1 MKLIRFFNIAGL
13 TFLLTFSCWAQVSDD
28 FSDGDFTTNPQWSGS
43 TTSFIVDNE
52 VLRSNVDPGDDAINY
67 FLSTENSLIDDVQ
80 WEFWINLDFAT
91 SGANYA
97 DVYLMS
103 DNADL
108 SAAANGYFIR
118 FGDTEDEISFYKL
131 SSGSESILID
141 GPDGELGSSNNIYKV
156 RITRTTVGLWTLELD
171 EDNTGVFIGAGSITD
186 SSISTTSHF
195 GIRIEQSSAASPVNN
210 HFFDDFEIG
219 PIPVDEEAPELISV
233 TAASATELVLQ
244 FSEAL
249 EEASASNVTNY
260 SIDGGIGN
268 PVTAFLDGGSS
279 NTVNLTLSPA
289 LTNGQDYTVTVSGVA
304 DLAGN
309 AATDETATFTFFIP
323 DDPNPGDVIFNE
335 IFPDPSPSVGLP
347 EFEYVEI
354 YNRSTNF
361 FDTED
366 WILVNSAVERV
377 LSSISFPPDT
387 YLILCDAENVDAFSS
402 FGTVIGINS
411 FTTLANS
418 SDSLTLLDGSGEVL
432 DIVSYTDN
440 WYQDPDK
447 DDGGYS
453 LERINPI
460 ISCSGA
466 SNWAAS
472 NDPLGGTPG
481 SQNSLF
487 DDTPDTTPP
496 SVTSVSVI
504 DPLNVLIVVSEPLED
519 LNSTSISFD
528 PGISINEI
536 SLVQDDQIQVLLVD
550 PLQTGVDYEVTVT
563 GLVDCEGNVSGTEI
577 ISIFLGEIPLPGDL
591 IISEIMAD
599 PTPAVGLP
607 AGEYFELFN
616 MSNKTLEL
624 QGSELSGV
632 IIEESITMPPGEY
645 LAFASISNEQ
655 VFANLSGFGFLDM
668 SVTFLTNGG
677 RELTLTNSEG
687 EQLDFVEYSDDW
699 YDDADKDDGGYSL
712 ELINPDLACSGAFN
726 WSASDDPLGGTPG
739 AQNSIFDDTP
749 DLTPPTILN
758 VIVSN
763 PTTLLISLSEPLDE
777 NGLSGA
783 TVELDQGIS
792 VSEFFLVES
801 DTILASLADPLE
813 TGVSYTL
820 SVSGLSDCEGN
831 TSSLETTEIFI
842 GELPLP
848 GDLIISEIMADPT
861 PAVGLP
867 EGEYFELFNKSNK
880 TLELQGS
887 ELSGVLFEESVIM
900 QPGEYLAFA
909 SDSNEEIFENIGG
922 IRFLSM
928 STSFLT
934 NGGTELDLVNS
945 EGEQLDFVDY
955 SDDWYNDS
963 DKDDGGYSLELIN
976 PDAACSGAFNW
987 SASDSPLGGTPGE
1000 QNSIFND
1007 APDQSAPTL
1016 VSFGI
1021 PQDNEVQLQFSE
1033 PLDEESINDIVATF
1047 TPESAIAG
1055 IFQTQPDEL
1064 LIELILPLEIG
1075 ITYSVQ
1081 LIGVADCAGNQAPA
1095 IELNILLGVMPE
1107 VNQILITEIMADPS
1121 PSVGLP
1127 EGEYF
1132 ELYNAS
1138 DVAIDLLDCSL
1149 SGVEFEQSIVMA
1161 PGEYLFFASIS
1172 NQVAFLTSPDV
1183 VFLENM
1189 SSTFLTNGGRELELV
1204 NPDGVTV
1211 DRVNYDISWY
1221 NDSEK
1226 EDGGYSLERI
1236 NLSEPCRGS
1245 DNWTG
1250 SEAEFGGTPG
1260 EENSVYSEEPDLT
1273 APEIVAVY
1281 AQGSN
1286 LIEVRFSEVIDS
1298 LSVLFTDIT
1307 ILPIIG
1313 VDAVFNSSPDY
1324 SSLLIQLSEPLEQ
1337 GIRYE
1342 LSLEGITD
1350 CVGNP
1355 IGLSDSFVFAL
1366 PQTGEP
1372 GDLLI
1377 NEILF
1382 NPRTAGRD
1390 FVEIYNA
1397 SDKNIGLEN
1406 WVLQN
1411 ADLTTR
1417 VISEDPLVIF
1427 PGQHLVLTDDIN
1439 STIQEY
1445 PMSGAYRENFHEMES
1460 LPSYN
1465 NGDGSVILADSL
1477 ENEIDRFDYLEDY
1490 HFPLLNSFDGVSLER
1505 LSYTRPTN
1513 EAGNWSSAS
1522 ERVGFATPGYVN
1534 SQFLP
1539 EGRASAQFELQD
1551 EVFSPD
1557 NDGFE
1562 DVLLI
1567 NYTLDGPDYL
1577 ATIRIYDRRGRL
1589 IRGLTNNLLLG
1600 TDGTLSWDGTTDDR
1614 SKAPLGPHI
1623 ILVEIFSPD
1632 GETETFKIPC
1642 IVAGNLSN

>member
-1 MKLIRFFNIAGL
+1 MKSTLSFVLFILI
-13 TFLLTFSCWAQVSDD
+13 FLATSTVSAQVSDD
-28 FSDGDFTTNPQWSGS
+28 FSDGDFTTNPEWSGS
-43 TTSFIVDNE
+43 IDFFTVEDE
-52 VLRSNVDPGDDAINY
+52 VLRSNVDPGDLSINY
-67 FLSTENSLIDDVQ
+67 FLSTQNNLVDDVQ
-80 WEFWINLDFAT
+80 WEFWINLNFAT
-91 SGANYA
+91 SGANYV
-97 DVYLMS
+97 DVYVMS

-118 FGDTEDEISFYKL
+118 FGNTEDEISFYKL

-141 GPDGELGSSNNIYKV
+141 GPDGELGSANNIYKV
-156 RITRTTVGLWTLELD
+156 RLTRTSTGLWGLELD
-171 EDNTGVFIGAGSITD
+171 EDNTGVFSDAGTVMD
-186 SSISTTSHF
+186 DEVATASHF
-195 GIRIEQSSAASPVNN
+195 GFRIEQSGAAAPVNN
-210 HFFDDFEIG
+210 HFFDDIMIG
-219 PIPVDEEAPELISV
+219 PIPVDEDAPELISA
-233 TAASATELVLQ
+233 TATSATELVLQ

-249 EEASASNVTNY
+249 EEASANNTANY

-268 PVTAFLDGGSS
+268 PATAALDGGSP
-279 NTVNLTLSPA
+279 NTVNLTLPSA
-289 LTNGQDYTVTVSGVA
+289 LTNGLDYTVTVSGVA

-309 AATDETATFTFFIP
+309 ATTNETATFSFFIP
-323 DDPNPGDVIFNE
+323 DDPNVGDVIFNE

-347 EFEYVEI
+347 EFEYIEI
-354 YNRSTNF
+354 YNRSGSF
-361 FDTED
+361 FDTEN
-366 WILVNSAVERV
+366 WILVNTTTER
-377 LSSISFPPDT
+377 LLPALSFPPDT

-402 FGTVIGINS
+402 FGTAVGITS
-411 FTTLANS
+411 FTTLANTA
-418 SDSLTLLDGSGEVL
+418 DSLTLLDASGEIL
-432 DIVSYTDN
+432 DIVSYTDD

-460 ISCSGA
+460 LSCSGA

-472 NDPLGGTPG
+472 NDASGGTPG
-481 SQNSLF
+481 SQNGLF

-504 DPLNVLIVVSEPLED
+504 DPLNLLLGISEPLED
-519 LNSTSISFD
+519 LNSASIGLD
-528 PGISINEI
+528 QGISINEI
-536 SLVQDDQIQVLLVD
+536 SLVQADQIHVLLVE
-550 PLQTGVDYEVTVT
+550 PLQTGVAYQLTIS
-563 GLVDCEGNVSGTEI
+563 GLVDCEGN
-577 ISIFLGEIPLPGDL
+577 
-591 IISEIMAD
+591 A
-599 PTPAVGLP
+599 
-607 AGEYFELFN
+607 
-616 MSNKTLEL
+616 
-624 QGSELSGV
+624 
-632 IIEESITMPPGEY
+632 
-645 LAFASISNEQ
+645 
-655 VFANLSGFGFLDM
+655 
-668 SVTFLTNGG
+668 
-677 RELTLTNSEG
+677 
-687 EQLDFVEYSDDW
+687 
-699 YDDADKDDGGYSL
+699 
-712 ELINPDLACSGAFN
+712 SGA
-726 WSASDDPLGGTPG
+726 
-739 AQNSIFDDTP
+739 
-749 DLTPPTILN
+749 
-758 VIVSN
+758 
-763 PTTLLISLSEPLDE
+763 E
-777 NGLSGA
+777 
-783 TVELDQGIS
+783 TV
-792 VSEFFLVES
+792 
-801 DTILASLADPLE
+801 P
-813 TGVSYTL
+813 
-820 SVSGLSDCEGN
+820 
-831 TSSLETTEIFI
+831 IFI

-861 PAVGLP
+861 PAIGLP
-867 EGEYFELFNKSNK
+867 EGEYFELFNKSDK

-887 ELSGVLFEESVIM
+887 ELSGVFFEESIIM
-900 QPGEYLAFA
+900 QPGDYLALA
-909 SDSNEEIFENIGG
+909 SNSNFELFEGLEN
-922 IRFLSM
+922 IRFLDM

-934 NGGTELDLVNS
+934 NGGTELVLINA
-945 EGEQLDFVDY
+945 EGEELDFVEY

-976 PDAACSGAFNW
+976 PYAACSGASNW
-987 SASDSPLGGTPGE
+987 SASDSPLGGTPGA

-1021 PQDNEVQLQFSE
+1021 PQDNEVQLEFSE
-1033 PLDEESINDIVATF
+1033 PLDEESIDDIVATF
-1047 TPESAIAG
+1047 TPESDIAG
-1055 IFQTQPDEL
+1055 IFQIQPDEL

-1081 LIGVADCAGNQAPA
+1081 LTGVSDCAGNQAPA
-1095 IELNILLGVMPE
+1095 IEIDILLGVSPE
-1107 VNQILITEIMADPS
+1107 ANEILITEIMADPS

-1138 DVAIDLLDCSL
+1138 EAAIDLLNCSL

-1161 PGEYLFFASIS
+1161 PGEYLFFASAS
-1172 NQVAFLTSPDV
+1172 NQVTFLTFPDV
-1183 VFLENM
+1183 IFLENM

-1204 NPDGVTV
+1204 NPDGLTV

-1221 NDSEK
+1221 NHSEK

-1236 NLSEPCRGS
+1236 NLQEPCRGA

-1260 EENSVYSEEPDLT
+1260 EQNSVYSEEPDLT

-1281 AQGSN
+1281 AQGST
-1286 LIEVRFSEVIDS
+1286 LVEVRFSEVIDS

-1307 ILPIIG
+1307 ISPAIG
-1313 VDAVFNSSPDY
+1313 VDAAFNSPPNY
-1324 SSLLIQLSEPLEQ
+1324 SSLLIQLSEPLEA
-1337 GIRYE
+1337 GLRYE

-1350 CVGNP
+1350 CIGNP
-1355 IGLSDSFVFAL
+1355 IGETESFVFAL
-1366 PQTGEP
+1366 PQPGEP

-1390 FVEIYNA
+1390 FVEIFNV
-1397 SDKNIGLEN
+1397 SDKNIGLRN

-1417 VISEDPLVIF
+1417 IISEDPLVIF
-1427 PGQHLVLTDDIN
+1427 PGQHLVLTDDIS

-1445 PMSGAYRENFHEMES
+1445 PLSGAYRENFHEMES
-1460 LPSYN
+1460 LPSFN

-1477 ENEIDRFDYLEDY
+1477 ENEIDRFDYFEDY
-1490 HFPLLNSFDGVSLER
+1490 HFPLLNTFDGVSLER

-1539 EGRASAQFELQD
+1539 EGRSSAQFELQD

-1567 NYTLDGPDYL
+1567 NYALDGPDYL
-1577 ATIRIYDRRGRL
+1577 ATIRIYDSRGRL

-1600 TDGTLSWDGTTDDR
+1600 TDGTLSWDGTTDER
-1614 SKAPLGPHI
+1614 SKARIGPHI
-1623 ILVEIFSPD
+1623 ILVEIFNPD
-1632 GETETFKIPC
+1632 GKTETFKIPC